1 VTTQTQVISS
11 SRGEFFRVTKEIEF
25 DTGHR
30 VPLHE
35 SKCRNPHGHR
45 YKVKANVVG
54 PIKSAGSETG
64 MVVDFGYIKRL
75 LTTDVHDVYDHGF
88 VVQST
93 DTDLC
98 NFLLDSD
105 WNVVVVEFAPT
116 AENLAKEIYDNLA
129 AKVMAMGPDVFLESI
144 EVYETPTSV
153 AVYPVR

>member
-1 VTTQTQVISS
+1 MTTQTITRAS
-11 SRGEFFRVTKEIEF
+11 GEFFRVTKEVEF

-35 SKCRNPHGHR
+35 SKCRNLHGHR

-54 PIKSAGSETG
+54 PLKSAGSETG

-75 LTTDVHDVYDHGF
+75 LTTDVHDVYDHAF

-98 NFLLDSD
+98 AFLLDST
-105 WNVVVVEFAPT
+105 WNVVVVDFAPT
-116 AENLAKEIYDNLA
+116 AENMAAAIYKDLAP
-129 AKVMAMGPDVFLESI
+129 KVAQMGQDVFLESI

>member
-1 VTTQTQVISS
+1 VTTVFT
-11 SRGEFFRVTKEIEF
+11 RAAGEFFRVTKEIEF

-54 PIKSAGSETG
+54 PLKSAGSESG

-75 LTTDVHDVYDHGF
+75 LTSEVHDRFDHAF
-88 VVQST
+88 VVQDS
-93 DTDLC
+93 DKELRD
-98 NFLLDSD
+98 FLLSGS
-105 WNVVVVEFAPT
+105 WHVVIVQFPPT
-116 AENLAKEIYDNLA
+116 AENMAADIYNDLAPQI
-129 AKVMAMGPDVFLESI
+129 MQMGEDVFLESI

>member
-1 VTTQTQVISS
+1 MGDSQVF
-11 SRGEFFRVTKEIEF
+11 RRAAGEFFRVTKEVEF

-45 YKVKANVVG
+45 YKVKAHVVG
-54 PIKSAGSETG
+54 PLKAAGSESG

-75 LTTDVHDVYDHGF
+75 LTAEVHDRFDHAF
-88 VVQST
+88 VVQGS

-105 WNVVVVEFAPT
+105 WQVVVVDFPPT
-116 AENLAKEIYDNLA
+116 AENMAHDIYSSLVD
-129 AKVMAMGPDVFLESI
+129 KVALMGQDVFLEAI

>member
-1 VTTQTQVISS
+1 MGE
-11 SRGEFFRVTKEIEF
+11 SRVFTRAAGEFFRVTKEIEF

-54 PIKSAGSETG
+54 PLKSAGSESG

-75 LTTDVHDVYDHGF
+75 LTTDVHDRFDHAF

-98 NFLLDSD
+98 AFLLDST
-105 WNVVVVEFAPT
+105 WNVVLVDFAPT
-116 AENLAKEIYDNLA
+116 AENMAAAIYRDLEIGRVSC
-129 AKVMAMGPDVFLESI
+129 KI
-144 EVYETPTSV
+144 E
-153 AVYPVR
+153 R